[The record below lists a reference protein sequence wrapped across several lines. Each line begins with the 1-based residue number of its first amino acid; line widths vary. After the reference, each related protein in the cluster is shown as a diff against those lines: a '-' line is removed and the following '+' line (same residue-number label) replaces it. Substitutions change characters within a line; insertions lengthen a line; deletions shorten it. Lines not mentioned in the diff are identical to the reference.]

1 MKGFIRILA
10 SLAATVALLVIQP
23 AVAPRFATASTAS
36 AVSRYGGTVQV
47 RLSATPDCLDD
58 TKAANNADNQIAEAW
73 IDPLI
78 TLDQH
83 GKPSPDLAL
92 SWKVSPGGRAYTFF
106 LRHGVRFSDGN
117 PLTAS
122 AVKWT
127 FERIL
132 RPSTKSQ
139 NAGLLGPVSTIKVL
153 NPYTVQ
159 IILKSSF
166 RPLLTGLASNY
177 LGVLDPKAKGNQLA
191 NSCTSP
197 VGSGAFKITNVGPG
211 YSSVTLVRNPYH
223 TWGTGWANN
232 QGRAYL
238 NKLVFQT
245 VLSDS
250 TAVSELLT
258 GSLDVSDVAGSQLS
272 RVPHTRAFVLHRRL
286 TEGATFL
293 EFNTSHTPLDDPNM
307 RLGISEAIDRTSLVK
322 AALNGQGKPAY
333 SSISP
338 SIPGYD
344 KQSPSLAPHYNPA
357 DAQRLLGAHKITGS
371 LTLLTF
377 NIPVYQVAAEAI
389 QAELG
394 QVGVQTQ
401 IKPLGVGDYI
411 SAAGKGQYDLAVLGY
426 SYPDPDIMYLLF
438 HSSQGNGAGLNFT
451 FYKSDTLDS
460 LLNRARTVTN
470 LKKALSLYVQAQRFM
485 ARITLIDPLYTGV
498 GVLATRSRV
507 QGYHENLFTS
517 GYTVVPI
524 WQDMWV
530 TTK

>member
-1 MKGFIRILA
+1 MKGFTRILA
-10 SLAATVALLVIQP
+10 SLAATVALLAVQP
-23 AVAPRFATASTAS
+23 GVAPRSATASTAS

-47 RLSATPDCLDD
+47 RLGAAPDCLDD
-58 TKAANNADNQIAEAW
+58 TIAANNSDNVIAEAW

-83 GKPSPDLAL
+83 GKPYPDLAL

-177 LGVLDPKAKGNQLA
+177 LGVLDPRAPGNA
-191 NSCTSP
+191 VGKSCTSP

-223 TWGTGWANN
+223 TWGTGWAYN

-272 RVPHTRAFVLHRRL
+272 RVPHNRAFVLHRRL

-293 EFNTSHTPLDDPNM
+293 EFNTAHAPLDDPNV

-344 KQSPSLAPHYNPA
+344 KQSPTLAPHYNVA
-357 DAQRLLGAHKITGS
+357 DAQRLLSAHKITGP

-401 IKPLGVGDYI
+401 IKPLSVGDYI
-411 SAAGKGQYDLAVLGY
+411 SAAGKGQYDICVLGY

-451 FYKSDTLDS
+451 FYKSATLDS

-470 LKKALSLYVQAQRFM
+470 LKKAFALYVQAQRFM

-517 GYTVVPI
+517 GPTVVPI

>member
-1 MKGFIRILA
+1 MRRFFRILS
-10 SLAATVALLVIQP
+10 SLVAMVALF
-23 AVAPRFATASTAS
+23 AVAPSIAPSSATARTTQV
-36 AVSRYGGTVQV
+36 VSRYGGTVQV
-47 RLSATPDCLDD
+47 RLAAAPDCLDD
-58 TKAANNADNQIAEAW
+58 TKAANNSDNEIAEAW

-92 SWKVSPGGRAYTFF
+92 SWKISPGGRAYTFF

-117 PLTAS
+117 PFTAS

-139 NAGLLGPVSTIKVL
+139 NAGLLGPVQAIKVL

-159 IILKSSF
+159 LILKAPF
-166 RPLLTGLASNY
+166 RPLLTGIASNY
-177 LGVLDPKAKGNQLA
+177 LGILDPKAPGNSLA
-191 NSCTSP
+191 TSCNSP
-197 VGSGAFKITNVGPG
+197 VGTGAFKITSVGPG
-211 YSSVTLVRNPYH
+211 YGTVTLKRNPYH
-223 TWGTGWANN
+223 TWGTGWGYNH
-232 QGRAYL
+232 GMAYL
-238 NKLVFQT
+238 DKLVFQT
-245 VLSDS
+245 ILADS
-250 TAVSELLT
+250 TAISEFLT

-293 EFNTSHTPLDDPNM
+293 EFNTSHAPLDDPNV
-307 RLGISEAIDRTSLVK
+307 RLAISEAIDRASLVK
-322 AALNGQGKPAY
+322 AALNGQGTPAY

-344 KQSPSLAPHYNPA
+344 KRAPSLAPHYNPA
-357 DAQRLLGAHKITGS
+357 DAQRLLAAHKISGT

-401 IKPLGVGDYI
+401 IKNLPVGDYI
-411 SAAGKGQYDLAVLGY
+411 SAAGKGQYDIAVLGY

-438 HSSQGNGAGLNFT
+438 HSSQGNGGGLNFT
-451 FYKSDTLDS
+451 FYKNATLDD
-460 LLNRARTVTN
+460 LLNRGRTVTN
-470 LKKALSLYVQAQRFM
+470 LKKALSIYVQAQRFM

-507 QGYHENLFTS
+507 QGWHENLFTS
-517 GYTVVPI
+517 GPTVVPI

-530 TTK
+530 NAK